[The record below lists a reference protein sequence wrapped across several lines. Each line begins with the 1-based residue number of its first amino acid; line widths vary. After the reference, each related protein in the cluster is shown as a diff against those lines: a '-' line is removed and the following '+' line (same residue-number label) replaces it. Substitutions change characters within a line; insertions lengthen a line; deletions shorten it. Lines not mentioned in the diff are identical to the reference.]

1 MLSTGENVGKKT
13 GGTITTHPS
22 SASLPNAHV
31 IFRWNKVDGGMKQA
45 KGRKEGQKATCKPHL
60 WFELFQKKCSLSL
73 FAPAC
78 LLVAR
83 ALAHN
88 CTPTVTC

>member
-1 MLSTGENVGKKT
+1 MLSTGENVEKT
-13 GGTITTHPS
+13 GGTGITTHPS

-60 WFELFQKKCSLSL
+60 WFELFKKKCRLSL

>member
-1 MLSTGENVGKKT
+1 MEKT
-13 GGTITTHPS
+13 GGTGITTHPS

-60 WFELFQKKCSLSL
+60 WFELFKKKMPFVFVCSCMFVSGKS
-73 FAPAC
+73 FS
-78 LLVAR
+78 
-83 ALAHN
+83 
-88 CTPTVTC
+88 T